1 MFRALHS
8 YLQVHCLHI
17 LSIFVPLAHGGS
29 IIEMQ
34 FVTSLGALIITG
46 FTWLSMQFWASLV
59 TNRELLGGLL
69 KLYQLLLI
77 LHFAIVLWSINA
89 LGATFEDTDWRTEEA
104 AVKKIY
110 PSYCATIIV
119 TAFYLPILIYYGLNI
134 SYYCETML
142 KTGGVIEEPDVD
154 PDEVYDLSD
163 YTLLQFLLMPLAI
176 PILIM
181 IKLKEA
187 IEECL
192 YHTKRWIDHR
202 RAIYEASQKKRKSIG
217 HRIKKTFKKW
227 YKYLKEM
234 ISPVKP
240 QSQPAVVVPVSPS
253 SLSELRSLNAAIDA
267 DLAPPETE
275 AEKAERIQEEERKK
289 EEERVAKAK
298 EAADRK
304 QREKEEE
311 LRKKMEEERKK
322 QEEQQA
328 KLDEEERIRK
338 ERETAAVLS
347 KDMYKEYWGSM
358 KPAGSFQC
366 KLKVPPNVDKF
377 AEHLA
382 KQGFHVVFS
391 QNTNSA
397 AECEVGICNIRG
409 DGEPGTGT
417 GPWFLARF
425 VAGKNAFSAVMKC
438 EDAAIVTTFVKKF
451 ALAKILKIDTSS

>member
-1 MFRALHS
+1 MNVAVLPSFPS
-8 YLQVHCLHI
+8 YLSLI
-17 LSIFVPLAHGGS
+17 LEHGGS

-46 FTWLSMQFWASLV
+46 FTWLSMKFWASLV

-89 LGATFEDTDWRTEEA
+89 LGATFEDVDWRTEEP
-104 AVKKIY
+104 AVKRIY
-110 PSYCATIIV
+110 PSYVVTIIV

-154 PDEVYDLSD
+154 PDDIYDLSE

-176 PILIM
+176 PILVV
-181 IKLKEA
+181 IKLTEI
-187 IEECL
+187 IEECF
-192 YHTKRWIDHR
+192 YHTKRWIEHR
-202 RAIYEASQKKRKSIG
+202 RAIHEASKKKRKSFG
-217 HRIKKTFKKW
+217 HRIKKTLKRW
-227 YKYLKEM
+227 YKKFKE
-234 ISPVKP
+234 IVSPVKP
-240 QSQPAVVVPVSPS
+240 QAQPAVVVPVSPS

-267 DLAPPETE
+267 DLTPAETE
-275 AEKAERIQEEERKK
+275 ADKAERIKEEERKK
-289 EEERVAKAK
+289 EEERVARAK
-298 EAADRK
+298 DAADKK

-311 LRKKMEEERKK
+311 LRKKMEEERRK

-328 KLDEEERIRK
+328 RLDEEERIRK
-338 ERETAAVLS
+338 EKETAAILDR
-347 KDMYKEYWGSM
+347 DMYKEFWNSM

-366 KLKVPPNVDKF
+366 KLKVPPNKDQF

-382 KQGFHVVFS
+382 KQGFHVVFA

-397 AECEVGICNIRG
+397 AECEIGICNIS
-409 DGEPGTGT
+409 GEGIPGTGT